1 MKYPHI
7 NKHIEHDELLD
18 HFTLSAKERHL
29 LAQRRKEVNILGVA
43 VVLKS
48 LIFLGFP
55 PTQQGGHPFL
65 SYILGQRS
73 AGFGCKPLWGIP
85 MEGQRVEKTPCYH

>member
-29 LAQRRKEVNILGVA
+29 LAQRLGVA

-48 LIFLGFP
+48 LVFLGFP
-55 PTQQGGHPFL
+55 PH
-65 SYILGQRS
+65 S
-73 AGFGCKPLWGIP
+73 KEDIP
-85 MEGQRVEKTPCYH
+85 KTDDTEGAREIPESHR